1 MIERAAQPL
10 PEPPTE
16 AGRAARLAGMKRMA
30 TGLLV
35 ASAAVWA
42 LAHAFALRWP
52 WLGYVA
58 ATAEAA
64 VIGGLADW
72 FAVTALFRH
81 PLGIPIPHTAI
92 IPVRKQRLGRSLG
105 RFIQTNFLA
114 PEIVAARMAG
124 TKPGVKL
131 VRWLAQPEHAR
142 SVAQPVA
149 SGVASLAEALDD
161 EEVSKAI
168 EKGLVAGLR
177 SVRVAPMLGKV
188 LIAVREDRRYGEF
201 VDETLRLALRATAQN
216 ESIIRERV
224 RAESPWWVPEAV
236 DERIHEKIVGAIE
249 RTLEGAA
256 NDPGHVLRA
265 RFDEGLTSF
274 IEKLHSSPEMIER
287 AEGIKESVLEHPAMR
302 EFAATIWADAKEA
315 LHERRGAADPL
326 AVERAILKLAD
337 AALAD
342 QDLLD
347 RIDRGIVASV
357 GHALEPY
364 RTEVAQ
370 LIEQTVEQWDA
381 EATSTRIELLVG
393 RDLQFI
399 RINGTLV
406 GGLVGLILYSLARIL

>member
-1 MIERAAQPL
+1 MT
-10 PEPPTE
+10 EPPTDAE
-16 AGRAARLAGMKRMA
+16 RAARLASMKRTA

-35 ASAAVWA
+35 ASAALWA
-42 LAHAFALRWP
+42 VAHAFVGRWP

-92 IPVRKQRLGRSLG
+92 IPVRKQRLGQSLG
-105 RFIQTNFLA
+105 RFIQSNFLA

-124 TKPGVKL
+124 THPGAKL
-131 VRWLAQPEHAR
+131 VGWLAEPEHAR

-149 SGVASLAEALDD
+149 AGAASLAEALDD

-177 SVRVAPMLGKV
+177 AVRVAPMLGKM
-188 LIAVREDRRYGEF
+188 LTAVRADRKYDEF

-236 DERIHEKIVGAIE
+236 DERVHQKIVGAIE
-249 RTLEGAA
+249 RTLQGAA
-256 NDPGHVLRA
+256 EDPGHILRA
-265 RFDEGLTSF
+265 RFDESLSRF
-274 IEKLHSSPEMIER
+274 IERLQTSPDMMER
-287 AEGIKESVLEHPAMR
+287 AEAIKEGVLTHPAVH
-302 EFAATIWADAKEA
+302 EFATTIWLDTKDA
-315 LHERRGAADPL
+315 LHNRRGAADPL
-326 AVERAILKLAD
+326 AVERAILRLAD

-406 GGLVGLILYSLARIL
+406 GGLVGLILYTLAQIL

>member
-1 MIERAAQPL
+1 MIERAVQPL
-10 PEPPTE
+10 PDPPTDAE
-16 AGRAARLAGMKRMA
+16 RAARLASMKRTA
-30 TGLLV
+30 TGLLI

-42 LAHAFALRWP
+42 LAHVFAARWP
-52 WLGYVA
+52 WLGYVG

-92 IPVRKQRLGRSLG
+92 IPIRKQRLGRSLG
-105 RFIQTNFLA
+105 RFIQSNFLA

-131 VRWLAQPEHAR
+131 VTWLAHPDHAR
-142 SVAQPVA
+142 SIAQPVA

-161 EEVSKAI
+161 EEVSKTI
-168 EKGLVAGLR
+168 EKGLVAGVR
-177 SVRVAPMLGKV
+177 SVRVAPMLGKM
-188 LIAVREDRRYGEF
+188 LTAVRADRKYGEF

-224 RAESPWWVPEAV
+224 RAESPWWVPGAV
-236 DERIHEKIVGAIE
+236 DERVHQKIVGAIE
-249 RTLEGAA
+249 RTLQGAA
-256 NDPGHVLRA
+256 EDPDHILRT
-265 RFDEGLTSF
+265 RFDEALSRF
-274 IEKLHSSPEMIER
+274 IERLQTSPDMMER
-287 AEGIKESVLEHPAMR
+287 AEAIKESVLSHPAVR
-302 EFAATIWADAKEA
+302 EFATTLWLDTKEA
-315 LHERRGAADPL
+315 LHDRRGAADPL
-326 AVERAILKLAD
+326 AVERAILKVAA

-342 QDLLD
+342 HDLMD